1 MCWGGG
7 CNCTYFRNYTN
18 PCFSDSIG
26 ESLVYICFQVVHM
39 ILTGITIL
47 IRYIL
52 PVETWVRLLI
62 HNLYRG
68 KNFFNACLSVAGS
81 IYEDC
86 CNRFRSGAIW
96 SFYNRLHWRTKSY
109 KFWQFS
115 GRGLKPD
122 PKPKFFMQLWYQGLK
137 ISLPNENECS
147 TLKNKNVKILTIL
160 GRGLKW
166 DPQTKI
172 FQHIWYQS
180 PEIYI
185 PFKFEYAMLKNKNF
199 KILTIFGAGSKMGPP
214 NQIFSTYMVSGLW
227 NLHTV

>member
-1 MCWGGG
+1 
-7 CNCTYFRNYTN
+7 
-18 PCFSDSIG
+18 
-26 ESLVYICFQVVHM
+26 M
-39 ILTGITIL
+39 ILIEHTPPPYTLYLIFESPYDFKSNGCMHCTSFFHHIKGKTIL
-47 IRYIL
+47 IRYNGG
-52 PVETWVRLLI
+52 
-62 HNLYRG
+62 NLGTVIDRG
-68 KNFFNACLSVAGS
+68 KNIFNACLSVAGS

-96 SFYNRLHWRTKSY
+96 SFSNRLHWRTKSY

-147 TLKNKNVKILTIL
+147 TLKNKNFKILIIL

-166 DPQTKI
+166 DP
-172 FQHIWYQS
+172 
-180 PEIYI
+180 
-185 PFKFEYAMLKNKNF
+185 
-199 KILTIFGAGSKMGPP
+199 P
-214 NQIFSTYMVSGLW
+214 NQNFSTYMVSEPW